1 MLGMNVHTLNM
12 ASSGLVMR
20 FLITLLRRFQ
30 ITKVRA
36 IITPVIRFKV
46 ITWKTKFH
54 DKRTDKK

>member
-46 ITWKTKFH
+46 KTWKPKFL
-54 DKRTDKK
+54 DKSTDKK

>member
-1 MLGMNVHTLNM
+1 MHTLNM

-46 ITWKTKFH
+46 KTWKPKFL
-54 DKRTDKK
+54 DKSTDKK

>member
-1 MLGMNVHTLNM
+1 
-12 ASSGLVMR
+12 MR